1 MLTDHDAATIM
12 TEQNNEQDLPGMPV
26 PLKLQDRQELEM
38 IVLDRDPLDAQ
49 EFLERLGIEFGEGDD
64 ALATCRKWLRRIK
77 RGEQGRLQIRW
88 DDKRP
93 TMDLSE

>member
-1 MLTDHDAATIM
+1 VLTDPDAATIM
-12 TEQNNEQDLPGMPV
+12 TEQNKEQGLPDLPV
-26 PLKLQDRQELEM
+26 ALKLQDRQELEM

-49 EFLERLGIEFGEGDD
+49 EFLERLGIEIGEGDD
-64 ALATCRKWLRRIK
+64 ALATCKEWLRRIK

-88 DDKRP
+88 EDKGP